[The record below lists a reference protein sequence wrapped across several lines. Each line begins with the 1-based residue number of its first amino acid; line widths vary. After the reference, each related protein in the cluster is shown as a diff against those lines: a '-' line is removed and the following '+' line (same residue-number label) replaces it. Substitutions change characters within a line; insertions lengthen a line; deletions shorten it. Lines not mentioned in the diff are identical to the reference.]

1 MRRLRRKPSSFR
13 LTLALRSRLSWTR
26 WSLKRAERRLTRE
39 QRRLELMLQQQDS
52 QLLLLKELEERQYQL
67 GHRLEEMA
75 ESRSFRETP
84 PALLP
89 PEFQVPL
96 AEQLV
101 EETRKARLMAGIPRG
116 AAPDTGLSPPAVAEE
131 TEAVEVAAKAPAE

>member
-1 MRRLRRKPSSFR
+1 MPRLRRKPSSFR

-67 GHRLEEMA
+67 RHRLQEMA

-89 PEFQVPL
+89 PEYQ
-96 AEQLV
+96 EQLADSLLQ
-101 EETRKARLMAGIPRG
+101 ETVRATRMADLLQLPVPESGPSLTIPSVTR
-116 AAPDTGLSPPAVAEE
+116 SES
-131 TEAVEVAAKAPAE
+131 

>member
-1 MRRLRRKPSSFR
+1 MHLLRRKPSSFR

-26 WSLKRAERRLTRE
+26 WSLRRAERRLTRE
-39 QRRLELMLQQQDS
+39 RRRLELMLRQQDS

-89 PEFQVPL
+89 REYQ
-96 AEQLV
+96 EQLADQLLQ
-101 EETRKARLMAGIPRG
+101 ETVKAARMAELLGVPAPESGPSITIPSVTRSG
-116 AAPDTGLSPPAVAEE
+116 S
-131 TEAVEVAAKAPAE
+131 

>member
-26 WSLKRAERRLTRE
+26 WSLRRVEKRQLRE
-39 QRRLELMLQQQDS
+39 QRRLELMLRQQDS

-67 GHRLEEMA
+67 QHRLQEMT
-75 ESRSFRETP
+75 ESQQFRETP

-89 PEFQVPL
+89 PEYQQEL
-96 AEQLV
+96 TDQLLQ
-101 EETRKARLMAGIPRG
+101 ET
-116 AAPDTGLSPPAVAEE
+116 
-131 TEAVEVAAKAPAE
+131 AKATRMADLLGLPVPESGPSITIPSVTRSES

>member
-26 WSLKRAERRLTRE
+26 WSLRRAERRLTRE

-67 GHRLEEMA
+67 QHRQQEMA
-75 ESRSFRETP
+75 ESQQFRETP
-84 PALLP
+84 PALMP
-89 PEFQVPL
+89 PEWQEQL
-96 AEQLV
+96 AQDLV
-101 EETRKARLMAGIPRG
+101 EETHKAQRMAELLQLPVSESGMSLTIPSVTRSG
-116 AAPDTGLSPPAVAEE
+116 S
-131 TEAVEVAAKAPAE
+131 

>member
-1 MRRLRRKPSSFR
+1 MPRLRRKPSSFR

-67 GHRLEEMA
+67 RHRLQEMA
-75 ESRSFRETP
+75 ESQQFRETP

-89 PEFQVPL
+89 PEYQ
-96 AEQLV
+96 EQLADSLLQ
-101 EETRKARLMAGIPRG
+101 ETVKAARMAELLGIPVPESGPSLTIPSVTR
-116 AAPDTGLSPPAVAEE
+116 SES
-131 TEAVEVAAKAPAE
+131 

>member
-1 MRRLRRKPSSFR
+1 MRQLRRKPSSFR
-13 LTLALRSRLSWTR
+13 LTLALRSRLSWTH
-26 WSLKRAERRLTRE
+26 WSLRRVEKRQLRE
-39 QRRLELMLQQQDS
+39 QRRLDLMLRQQDS

-67 GHRLEEMA
+67 QHRLQEMA
-75 ESRSFRETP
+75 ESQQFRETP

-101 EETRKARLMAGIPRG
+101 EETRKARLMAELLGLQVPESGTSLTIPSVTRSG
-116 AAPDTGLSPPAVAEE
+116 S
-131 TEAVEVAAKAPAE
+131 

>member
-1 MRRLRRKPSSFR
+1 MPRLRRKPSSFR
-13 LTLALRSRLSWTR
+13 LTLALRSRRSWTR
-26 WSLKRAERRLTRE
+26 WSLKRVARKLVRE
-39 QRRLELMLQQQDS
+39 HRRLELMLQQQDS

-89 PEFQVPL
+89 PELQVPL
-96 AEQLV
+96 AEQL
-101 EETRKARLMAGIPRG
+101 EETRKAARMAELLGIPVPESGPSITIPSVTR
-116 AAPDTGLSPPAVAEE
+116 SES
-131 TEAVEVAAKAPAE
+131 

>member
-1 MRRLRRKPSSFR
+1 MPRLRRKPSFFH

-39 QRRLELMLQQQDS
+39 QRRLDLMLQQQDS

-67 GHRLEEMA
+67 HHRLQEMA

-89 PEFQVPL
+89 PEYQ
-96 AEQLV
+96 EQLADNLLQ
-101 EETRKARLMAGIPRG
+101 ETVRATRMAELLGLPVPESGPSITIPSVTR
-116 AAPDTGLSPPAVAEE
+116 SES
-131 TEAVEVAAKAPAE
+131 

>member
-1 MRRLRRKPSSFR
+1 MVDRK
-13 LTLALRSRLSWTR
+13 LV
-26 WSLKRAERRLTRE
+26 RE

-67 GHRLEEMA
+67 DHRLQEMA

-89 PEFQVPL
+89 PELQTPL

-101 EETRKARLMAGIPRG
+101 QETLKEQRMA
-116 AAPDTGLSPPAVAEE
+116 DLLGLPVSGSEP
-131 TEAVEVAAKAPAE
+131 

>member
-1 MRRLRRKPSSFR
+1 MPRLRRKPSSFR

-26 WSLKRAERRLTRE
+26 WSLKRVERRLTRE
-39 QRRLELMLQQQDS
+39 QRRLELMLRQQDS
-52 QLLLLKELEERQYQL
+52 QLLLLKELEQRQYQL

-89 PEFQVPL
+89 PELQVPL
-96 AEQLV
+96 AEQL
-101 EETRKARLMAGIPRG
+101 EETRKAALMAELL
-116 AAPDTGLSPPAVAEE
+116 GLPVPVSGPSSTTLSATRSES
-131 TEAVEVAAKAPAE
+131 

>member
-26 WSLKRAERRLTRE
+26 WSLKRVARKLVRE
-39 QRRLELMLQQQDS
+39 HRRLELMLQQQDS

-67 GHRLEEMA
+67 HHRLQEMA
-75 ESRSFRETP
+75 ESQQFRETP

-89 PEFQVPL
+89 PELQVPL
-96 AEQLV
+96 QEQLV
-101 EETRKARLMAGIPRG
+101 QETVRATRMADLLGLPVPESGPSITIPSVTRLE
-116 AAPDTGLSPPAVAEE
+116 S
-131 TEAVEVAAKAPAE
+131 

>member
-1 MRRLRRKPSSFR
+1 MPRLRRKPSSFR

-39 QRRLELMLQQQDS
+39 QRRLDLMLQQQDS

-67 GHRLEEMA
+67 HHRLQEMA

-89 PEFQVPL
+89 PEYQQEQ
-96 AEQLV
+96 ATQLV
-101 EETRKARLMAGIPRG
+101 Q
-116 AAPDTGLSPPAVAEE
+116 E
-131 TEAVEVAAKAPAE
+131 TERAARMAELLRLPAPESGPSPTIPSVTRSES

>member
-1 MRRLRRKPSSFR
+1 MPRLRRKPSSFR

-39 QRRLELMLQQQDS
+39 QRRLDLMLQQQDS

-67 GHRLEEMA
+67 HHRLQEMA

-89 PEFQVPL
+89 PEYQ
-96 AEQLV
+96 EQLADSLLQ
-101 EETRKARLMAGIPRG
+101 ETVKAARMAELLGIP
-116 AAPDTGLSPPAVAEE
+116 APESGTSLTIPSVTRSES
-131 TEAVEVAAKAPAE
+131 

>member
-1 MRRLRRKPSSFR
+1 MPRLRRNPSSSR

-26 WSLKRAERRLTRE
+26 WSLKRVARKLVRE
-39 QRRLELMLQQQDS
+39 HRRLELMLQQQDS

-96 AEQLV
+96 
-101 EETRKARLMAGIPRG
+101 T
-116 AAPDTGLSPPAVAEE
+116 
-131 TEAVEVAAKAPAE
+131 

>member
-1 MRRLRRKPSSFR
+1 MPRLRRKPSSFR

-26 WSLKRAERRLTRE
+26 WSLRRAERRLMRE

-67 GHRLEEMA
+67 HHRLQEMA
-75 ESRSFRETP
+75 ESQQFRETP

-89 PEFQVPL
+89 PEYQ
-96 AEQLV
+96 EQLADNLL
-101 EETRKARLMAGIPRG
+101 EETLKAARMAELLGIPAPESG
-116 AAPDTGLSPPAVAEE
+116 ASLTIPSVTRSES
-131 TEAVEVAAKAPAE
+131 

>member
-13 LTLALRSRLSWTR
+13 LTLALRSRLSWTH
-26 WSLKRAERRLTRE
+26 WSLRRVEKRQLRE
-39 QRRLELMLQQQDS
+39 QRRLELMLRQQDS

-67 GHRLEEMA
+67 QHRLQEMA
-75 ESRSFRETP
+75 ESQQFRETP

-101 EETRKARLMAGIPRG
+101 QETVKAQRMAELLGLPVPESGTSLTIPSVTRSG
-116 AAPDTGLSPPAVAEE
+116 S
-131 TEAVEVAAKAPAE
+131 

>member
-1 MRRLRRKPSSFR
+1 MPRLRRKPSSFR

-39 QRRLELMLQQQDS
+39 QRRLDLMLQQQDS

-67 GHRLEEMA
+67 HHRLQEMA

-89 PEFQVPL
+89 PEYQ
-96 AEQLV
+96 EQLADSLLQ
-101 EETRKARLMAGIPRG
+101 ETVRATRMAELLGLPVPESGPSITIPSVTR
-116 AAPDTGLSPPAVAEE
+116 SES
-131 TEAVEVAAKAPAE
+131 

>member
-1 MRRLRRKPSSFR
+1 MPRLRRNPSSSR

-26 WSLKRAERRLTRE
+26 WSLKRVARKLVRE
-39 QRRLELMLQQQDS
+39 HRRLELMLQQQDS

-67 GHRLEEMA
+67 SHRLEEMA

-89 PEFQVPL
+89 REYQ
-96 AEQLV
+96 EQLADNLL
-101 EETRKARLMAGIPRG
+101 EETRKAARMAELLGIPVPESGPSITIPSVTR
-116 AAPDTGLSPPAVAEE
+116 SES
-131 TEAVEVAAKAPAE
+131 